1 MLFIIVLIVTLLVI
15 YFIGKYITA
24 SNKDKNNRSTSAF
37 GEELANFA
45 KSLGCMIG
53 GVLIAV
59 IGGGIFLVLKFLLG

>member
-15 YFIGKYITA
+15 YFVGKYITA
-24 SNKDKNNRSTSAF
+24 NNKDKNNRSTSAF

-45 KSLGCMIG
+45 KSLGCIIG

-59 IGGGIFLVLKFLLG
+59 IVVGIFLVLKFLLG

>member
-1 MLFIIVLIVTLLVI
+1 MLVIIVLIVTLLVI
-15 YFIGKYITA
+15 FFVGKYITA
-24 SNKDKNNRSTSAF
+24 SNKDKNNRSKSAF

-45 KSLGCMIG
+45 KNLGCIIG